1 MPSSLHVTGQNRAQA
16 GLDAAPKVV
25 RWARLF
31 AQPASVPLVVWV
43 LLFVAAAAAFGLWQR
58 LPLLRVDFGDVDDA
72 LRMVQVREF
81 MTSGNWF
88 DTTLPRIGGPSG
100 MLSHWSRLIDLP
112 LALLVGFFSMFAT
125 AATAELTVRTLWPV
139 LLLGVLYYAV
149 ARSVEMTAGRAS
161 ALIALGLLITCP
173 SATAQFSVGR
183 IDHHNV
189 QILAAVSAVLLL
201 WLNGRIA
208 NAGRWA
214 GIIAGIGI
222 AVGYEALPIIL
233 MTTCLAS
240 IWGLLDRNAA
250 TSMRSYVVWLAGTF
264 AAAFAATTAPSRWGD
279 VYCDAI
285 SLNMVRG

>member
-1 MPSSLHVTGQNRAQA
+1 M
-16 GLDAAPKVV
+16 
-25 RWARLF
+25 
-31 AQPASVPLVVWV
+31 
-43 LLFVAAAAAFGLWQR
+43 
-58 LPLLRVDFGDVDDA
+58 
-72 LRMVQVREF
+72 
-81 MTSGNWF
+81 
-88 DTTLPRIGGPSG
+88 RI
-100 MLSHWSRLIDLP
+100 
-112 LALLVGFFSMFAT
+112 
-125 AATAELTVRTLWPV
+125 LWPV
-139 LLLGVLYYAV
+139 LLLGVLYFAV

-233 MTTCLAS
+233 LMTTCAS

-250 TSMRSYVVWLAGTF
+250 TSMRSYVVWLAATF
-264 AAAFAATTAPSRWGD
+264 AAVFVATTAPSRWGD

-285 SLNMVRG
+285 SLNMVFLLGFGAAGVAMALGRGQGWPNLWRWGAVAGGGLAGACLYALAEPKCLAGPWARRHSP